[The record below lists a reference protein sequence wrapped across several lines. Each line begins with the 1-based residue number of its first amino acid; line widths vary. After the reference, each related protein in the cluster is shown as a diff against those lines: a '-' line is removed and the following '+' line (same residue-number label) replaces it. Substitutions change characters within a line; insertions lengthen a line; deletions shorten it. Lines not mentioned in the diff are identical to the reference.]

1 MMPSLHL
8 QVNGIEEISMPPLT
22 VIAHIVLVGIGAT
35 ALMDVWL
42 WLLSRLGVPTTGFAM
57 VGRWVGHFAR
67 GEFAHAAIS
76 KASPIRFE
84 LGLGWA
90 THYLIGI
97 AYAMLLVAL
106 QGAAWLEQPTALPAL
121 VFGVLTVAAPWFVM
135 QPAMGAGVLA
145 VKTPTPLKNGLR
157 NLANHAVF
165 GAGLYLAAAVLAGVP
180 AGVAV

>member
-1 MMPSLHL
+1 MS
-8 QVNGIEEISMPPLT
+8 T
-22 VIAHIVLVGIGAT
+22 VPVLVHIALVGIGAT
-35 ALMDVWL
+35 ALMDAWL

-67 GEFAHAAIS
+67 GRFAHAAIA
-76 KASPIRFE
+76 KAAPIPFE

-90 THYLIGI
+90 THYLVGI
-97 AYAMLLVAL
+97 AYATGLLGL
-106 QGAAWLEQPTALPAL
+106 LGTAWLEQPTALPAL

-145 VKTPTPLKNGLR
+145 LKTPAPLKNGLR

-165 GAGLYLAAAVLAGVP
+165 GAGLYATAALLAGAAA
-180 AGVAV
+180 